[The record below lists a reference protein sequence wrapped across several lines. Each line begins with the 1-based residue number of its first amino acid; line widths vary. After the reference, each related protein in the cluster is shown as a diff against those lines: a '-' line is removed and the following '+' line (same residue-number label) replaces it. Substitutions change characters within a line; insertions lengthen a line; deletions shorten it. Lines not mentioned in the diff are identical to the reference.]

1 MSTYLGNASL
11 STAVKE
17 RVLSTFQQTLTLFKQ
32 GRMEEVAQGCGLI
45 LRMDPMFDPAKKLL
59 EKAKN
64 PAAPIDVDALS
75 PNSTTA
81 ALEQARQAMAARDFQ
96 RAVNI
101 TTDILT
107 NDLMNED
114 ARQVNEKARER
125 LEAGPFIEQFVRK
138 AEQAIGSGNSA
149 SARMDVDKIRSL
161 DPDHPALAR
170 LEQAIGQASA
180 PAQSFVVDGPAPA
193 ARGSAQASDFGFTF
207 EEEKQPA
214 PLGTP
219 TTSPFSTDTGTTSPV
234 KPPRGFSFDSP
245 QPPPTPPPAAS
256 TTEPFGSSF
265 SFDSS
270 TPQDSPFAG
279 TGFSFDSPGA
289 PKAPPKG
296 PSATNEF
303 DFATA
308 SIETTPDDQKKIQQ
322 YLADGDRA
330 SAAGNYQQAI
340 DLWSR
345 VFLIDV
351 TNEEA
356 SARIESAKTKRRD
369 SDKQV
374 EVTLANAMSSLRRG
388 DKAAA
393 REGYNEAL
401 RMDPG
406 NATAQEQL
414 EKIGPVAESES
425 TAFETP
431 YVAPPPSQPNI
442 FDEAIEEGSYTSS
455 SPIAPP
461 AAAPRRPTTTA
472 PRAAKPVRSL
482 PIGPIV
488 VVVIVAVLG
497 FGGWLAW
504 SRFMNKPVVQQG
516 TSDSILQTAT
526 TLSQKGQYDAAI
538 ALLQDVKPED
548 PQHDKALVMIA
559 DLQRKKGQAS
569 EMVDGRPAGIVYQEG
584 LTSGK
589 AAFDTRDYDAAKKA
603 FDSAARVRPLPPDMK
618 AMYDIAAQQVS
629 KLEGARALFKEGR
642 YSDALG
648 NLDTLLQQDPQN
660 QSIKRMITDAHFN
673 MGATALQEEKLSDAV
688 KEFDEVLKRDSTDEF
703 AKRSKALAERYQGQ
717 PKDLLYRIYV
727 KYLPL
732 RSVT

>member
-1 MSTYLGNASL
+1 MATYLGNASL

-17 RVLSTFQQTLTLFKQ
+17 RVLSTFQQTLTLYKQ
-32 GRMEEVAQGCGLI
+32 GRLDEVVQGCGLI

-59 EKAKN
+59 EKATN
-64 PAAPIDVDALS
+64 PAAPIDVDTLA
-75 PNSTTA
+75 PNSTAA
-81 ALEQARQAMAARDFQ
+81 ALQQARQAMAGRDFQ

-114 ARQVNEKARER
+114 ARQLNEKARER

-138 AEQAIGSGNSA
+138 AEQAIASGNSA
-149 SARMDVDKIRSL
+149 SARLDVDKIRSL
-161 DPDHPALAR
+161 DPDHPALGR
-170 LEQAIGQASA
+170 LDQAIGQASA
-180 PAQSFVVDGPAPA
+180 PAQSFVVDGPAPT

-207 EEEKQPA
+207 EEEKQQ
-214 PLGTP
+214 TP
-219 TTSPFSTDTGTTSPV
+219 FATPSTSPFSTDTGSTAPV
-234 KPPRGFSFDSP
+234 KQPSGFSFDSP
-245 QPPPTPPPAAS
+245 QQPTPGARTP
-256 TTEPFGSSF
+256 EPFGSSL
-265 SFDSS
+265 SFDPSA
-270 TPQDSPFAG
+270 PADSPFAG
-279 TGFSFDSPGA
+279 TGFSFDSPA
-289 PKAPPKG
+289 TPKAPPR
-296 PSATNEF
+296 SADNEF

-308 SIETTPDDQKKIQQ
+308 SIETTADDKKKIEQ

-330 SAAGNYQQAI
+330 SEAGNYQQAI

-345 VFLIDV
+345 IFLIDV

-356 SARIESAKTKRRD
+356 SARIESAKTKRKEG
-369 SDKQV
+369 DKRV
-374 EVTLANAMSSLRRG
+374 EVTLANAMSTLRRG

-393 REGYNEAL
+393 RDGFNEVL

-414 EKIGPVAESES
+414 EKIGEIKEAGT

-431 YVAPPPSQPNI
+431 YVPPPSQPNI

-455 SPIAPP
+455 SPITPP
-461 AAAPRRPTTTA
+461 APATRRVPTAA

-504 SRFMNKPVVQQG
+504 SRFMNRPVVQQG

-589 AAFDTRDYDAAKKA
+589 TAFDAHDYDAAKKA

-618 AMYDIAAQQVS
+618 AMFDIAAQQVS
-629 KLEGARALFKEGR
+629 KLDSAKALFKEGR

-648 NLDTLLQQDPQN
+648 NLDALLQQDPQN

-688 KEFDEVLKRDSTDEF
+688 KEFDEVLKRDPVDEF

>member
-59 EKAKN
+59 EKTNN
-64 PAAPIDVDALS
+64 PAAPIDVDTLA

-81 ALEQARQAMAARDFQ
+81 ALEQARQAVAARDFQ

-114 ARQVNEKARER
+114 ARQLNEKARER

-149 SARMDVDKIRSL
+149 SARLDVDKIRSL

-214 PLGTP
+214 PFGTP
-219 TTSPFSTDTGTTSPV
+219 TTSPFSTDTGSTAPV
-234 KPPRGFSFDSP
+234 KPPSGFSFDSP
-245 QPPPTPPPAAS
+245 QQPPQPPQASSTP
-256 TTEPFGSSF
+256 EPFGSSF

-270 TPQDSPFAG
+270 TPPDSPFAG
-279 TGFSFDSPGA
+279 TGFSFDSPGT
-289 PKAPPKG
+289 PKAPPTAPASG
-296 PSATNEF
+296 EF

-356 SARIESAKTKRRD
+356 SARIETAKTKRREG
-369 SDKQV
+369 DKQV

-393 REGYNEAL
+393 REGYNEVL

-414 EKIGPVAESES
+414 EKIGNVAVSEA
-425 TAFETP
+425 TAIETP

-455 SPIAPP
+455 SPIVPP
-461 AAAPRRPTTTA
+461 SAAPRRAPAAA

-497 FGGWLAW
+497 FGGWFAW
-504 SRFMNKPVVQQG
+504 SRFMTKPVAQQG

-538 ALLQDVKPED
+538 ALLQEVKPED

-584 LTSGK
+584 LTNGK
-589 AAFDTRDYDAAKKA
+589 AAFDARDYDAAKKG

-629 KLEGARALFKEGR
+629 KLEGAKALFKEGR

-673 MGATALQEEKLSDAV
+673 MGATALQEEKLSDAA
-688 KEFDEVLKRDSTDEF
+688 KEFDEVLKRDPADEF